1 VGLGRSANKRVA
13 SDDLMGVDGAVD
25 GGYRRGATP
34 ADGKDERMAG
44 RKDREE
50 EKVERTSISGPP
62 THRTAGRSFCISRWL
77 ASSSKPHWQMTR
89 LAPVSLTLMNK
100 GKYKISV
107 SVSLPQTSETSSYPS
122 SRGTK

>member
-44 RKDREE
+44 RI
-50 EKVERTSISGPP
+50 EKKRKSNAPRSQVLRPIG
-62 THRTAGRSFCISRWL
+62 RRAGRF
-77 ASSSKPHWQMTR
+77 AS
-89 LAPVSLTLMNK
+89 AD
-100 GKYKISV
+100 G
-107 SVSLPQTSETSSYPS
+107 
-122 SRGTK
+122 